1 REIKRPLILWMG
13 GLVLF
18 LPLKKRH
25 FVDLKTLILEHFLE
39 KQKGGHLVS
48 GKLHVP
54 KKQAVSGGG
63 GLGRRAQKTC
73 IDSIIAVSASIS
85 TGYGD
90 DLTAL
95 S

>member
-1 REIKRPLILWMG
+1 MG

-18 LPLKKRH
+18 LPLKKSH
-25 FVDLKTLILEHFLE
+25 PVDLKTSILEYFSE
-39 KQKGGHLVS
+39 KREGGHLVN
-48 GKLHVP
+48 GKFQLP
-54 KKQAVSGGG
+54 KKRAVFGGD

-73 IDSIIAVSASIS
+73 IDSIIVVSASIS
-85 TGYGD
+85 TRYGD